1 MTRQPEP
8 ENWQRWSPQ
17 QHIVH
22 HHHSPLQQ
30 PWPPAQAPAPALPT
44 TYIMEQHSQQQ
55 QVPPQPP
62 QSYGITPLIQQYPVH
77 HGYVYEGYPPP
88 NHHHHAPE
96 VAKQY
101 LPEDRPMINMATIPP
116 HGLHEPLHQ
125 GQGQVQHQVQ
135 SPVEYQ
141 HQHQVQSPV
150 QEAHHMPIV
159 VKQQQASLSPVI
171 KAECHTPEDRK
182 ESQAMTVPVQDG
194 QAATVAASSSSS
206 TTTDSTSTAT
216 TSTAANT
223 AYSTGIDRL
232 MKIIQQ
238 KTDPTAGDAK
248 PAQSTKSKGRSGN
261 GSGAIRKRTRTDVNH
276 AELLDKPHACQRK
289 RCTKRFSQITHLHIH
304 ERAHTGERPHQCT
317 FAGCDK
323 RFTQKGNLRT
333 HERRHLGERP
343 FKCHITGCTRAF
355 PQKGNLAAHLET
367 HYKRNSFRCI
377 LRACN
382 KTFSS
387 RGNLKTHQNNYHK
400 DELYQLEL
408 KFSNI
413 YSMTEMTQNDRE
425 LWDYFLTV
433 HKNSNKGIKGRGK
446 ECRVELVTHAANPL
460 PPNSH
465 HHHQQYALQSPVE
478 LHQHAP
484 FPISHS
490 LPNSMG
496 FGHFGMQRPNLG
508 QDFLVARGGH
518 GYDVYDMD
526 QASISSGTIT
536 PASSP
541 GGMYE
546 EQQQHHH
553 RSLPFHNRMY

>member
-44 TYIMEQHSQQQ
+44 SYMMEQHPQHSQQQ
-55 QVPPQPP
+55 QVYVPPP
-62 QSYGITPLIQQYPVH
+62 QSYGITPLIPQYPVH

-88 NHHHHAPE
+88 PNHHH
-96 VAKQY
+96 
-101 LPEDRPMINMATIPP
+101 T
-116 HGLHEPLHQ
+116 
-125 GQGQVQHQVQ
+125 
-135 SPVEYQ
+135 
-141 HQHQVQSPV
+141 
-150 QEAHHMPIV
+150 HHTPIV

-182 ESQAMTVPVQDG
+182 ENQASTVPVQDG
-194 QAATVAASSSSS
+194 QSATAAATSSA
-206 TTTDSTSTAT
+206 STSTA
-216 TSTAANT
+216 STANT
-223 AYSTGIDRL
+223 AYATGIDRL

-238 KTDPTAGDAK
+238 KTDPAAGDAK

-261 GSGAIRKRTRTDVNH
+261 GSGAIRKRRADVNH

-377 LRACN
+377 LRQCN

-400 DELYQLEL
+400 DELHQLEM

-413 YSMTEMTQNDRE
+413 YSIAEMTQNDRE

-446 ECRVELVTHAANPL
+446 ECRVELVTHAAANAL
-460 PPNSH
+460 PPSH
-465 HHHQQYALQSPVE
+465 HHHHQYALQSPVE
-478 LHQHAP
+478 LHHQHAAP

-490 LPNSMG
+490 LPNSIG
-496 FGHFGMQRPNLG
+496 FSHFSMQRPNLG

-546 EQQQHHH
+546 EQQHH
-553 RSLPFHNRMY
+553 RNLPFHSRMY